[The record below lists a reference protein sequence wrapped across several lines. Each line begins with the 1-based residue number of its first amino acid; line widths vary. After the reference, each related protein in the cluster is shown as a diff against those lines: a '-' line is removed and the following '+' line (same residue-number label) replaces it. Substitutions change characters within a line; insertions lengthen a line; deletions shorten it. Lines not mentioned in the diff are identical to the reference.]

1 MRTGSEAE
9 FDHFIKFCN
18 DYASSKGY
26 KSKIKFT
33 SSRPSKTAVFLDTK
47 IEVQSNG
54 TLSTISTDLFCK
66 STASFQYLQRNYY
79 LPAHVTTSLPK
90 S

>member
-1 MRTGSEAE
+1 MTMLVVKVTNQKSNLLHL
-9 FDHFIKFCN
+9 DHEKLQF
-18 DYASSKGY
+18 
-26 KSKIKFT
+26 
-33 SSRPSKTAVFLDTK
+33 FLDTK